1 MQEPGQPGDYIS
13 KRNWKSEAVG
23 RPGAHATEALKDA
36 KFGATRISIA
46 GKAGR

>member
-1 MQEPGQPGDYIS
+1 MQKPGQLGDYIG
-13 KRNWKSEAVG
+13 KRNGKGEAVG
-23 RPGAHATEALKDA
+23 RPGAHATGALKDA